1 MPCPVPRQR
10 WPWDACRRASGPRR
24 PRYITGPCPPGV
36 AVACAQRGAYRELV
50 EYCWRLVDAERK
62 RLFKYTKPPPEPSA
76 GSLRLMT
83 GMSLGEH
90 VLNNFSLLA
99 DNRLTHLKVVMLAFA
114 CVTLVVG
121 FGLVHSALAQ
131 EPTSISTIV
140 ARVTGTIIRA
150 F

>member
-1 MPCPVPRQR
+1 MQTMPRAPTAVAEGCAVPRVWHTAPAPYHQPLPAPTSPSR
-10 WPWDACRRASGPRR
+10 
-24 PRYITGPCPPGV
+24 
-36 AVACAQRGAYRELV
+36 
-50 EYCWRLVDAERK
+50 AERK
-62 RLFKYTKPPPEPSA
+62 RLFKYTRPPPEPSA

-83 GMSLGEH
+83 GTSLGEH

-99 DNRLTHLKVVMLAFA
+99 DNRLTHLKVVMLALS

-121 FGLVHSALAQ
+121 FGLVHSVLAQ